1 MNCPAC
7 AKNFND
13 NAPRAAARDVPPA
26 KPKLPLYDICPCY
39 RPKQP
44 G

>member
-7 AKNFND
+7 AKNFNV
-13 NAPRAAARDVPPA
+13 NAMPAVARDLPA
-26 KPKLPLYDICPCY
+26 PKPKLPLYDICPCY
-39 RPKQP
+39 RPKLP